1 MVIRKVR
8 LLSRVTA
15 ACVGLILS
23 ISACSDSSG
32 PGEVDSNAALQS
44 LGLGVGALGGEQWLA
59 VPVSAVVDAIRPI
72 LGQAEITVDGKPQTM
87 FALGLR
93 ESFPAGTC
101 MEDVFIDPGF
111 PPLPG
116 ECTPPPSGV
125 VLILWQSHSAFAPPD
140 RMLLIAAEVGT
151 TSFDFVSNFPDPI
164 EFPTAFA
171 MYVEGEENIWMSLAG
186 TLTSQVTATSQSCA
200 IPLPPYAKTGSCNIA
215 TFDEQGTITF
225 EPMVDASPIPSTRR
239 LNVTIPSQTIR
250 GLWQAIT
257 ETQPYT
263 LPNFQRGAR
272 WLGR

>member
-1 MVIRKVR
+1 MMVLRKVR

-59 VPVSAVVDAIRPI
+59 IPVSSIVDAVRPI
-72 LGQAEITVDGKPQTM
+72 LGQAEITVDGRAQTM

-125 VLILWQSHSAFAPPD
+125 VLLLWQSHSAFAPPD

-151 TSFDFVSNFPDPI
+151 TSFAFESNFPDPMA
-164 EFPTAFA
+164 FPPAFA
-171 MYVEGEENIWMSLAG
+171 VYG
-186 TLTSQVTATSQSCA
+186 
-200 IPLPPYAKTGSCNIA
+200 
-215 TFDEQGTITF
+215 
-225 EPMVDASPIPSTRR
+225 RR
-239 LNVTIPSQTIR
+239 
-250 GLWQAIT
+250 
-257 ETQPYT
+257 
-263 LPNFQRGAR
+263 
-272 WLGR
+272 